1 MIDSTATIRPALTV
15 HAITARGRPSCRHA
29 RTPGSPLTE
38 TRRAVTFARCPSS
51 AAGADVVVEHVYF
64 AESLSHHKLSRVRC
78 SHGKRQGTR
87 ADHESAD
94 SPVLL
99 LVR

>member
-1 MIDSTATIRPALTV
+1 MFNPRLVRLFMSELVV
-15 HAITARGRPSCRHA
+15 HEIARG
-29 RTPGSPLTE
+29 
-38 TRRAVTFARCPSS
+38 
-51 AAGADVVVEHVYF
+51 GADVVAEHVCF
-64 AESLSHHKLSRVRC
+64 AEVLSRQKLSRARC